1 MFHRISSNNSRGRL
15 FHFSQHKG
23 AIIQRKAIDIRGR
36 RLFQIFLTRSSALNI
51 CSIIPLNQKIITSN
65 QLNMGFLSVSNFSGS
80 LINFQ
85 SLNRHWSLLLDQIP
99 LQLDR
104 EGIKEREDDER
115 GGEGGGR
122 LFREAINRG
131 TAIIR
136 GNTVVQVDKKKRKEK
151 KLSET
156 FSPLAFCQWEVI
168 WFIATTKNVPCR
180 MWRASS
186 PLPSSE
192 WPGRQSSLLAMAGFS
207 SCKWK
212 SYLWRIPDQRWL
224 DRNCGTL
231 CL

>member
-1 MFHRISSNNSRGRL
+1 
-15 FHFSQHKG
+15 
-23 AIIQRKAIDIRGR
+23 
-36 RLFQIFLTRSSALNI
+36 
-51 CSIIPLNQKIITSN
+51 
-65 QLNMGFLSVSNFSGS
+65 MGFLSVSNFSGS

-85 SLNRHWSLLLDQIP
+85 SLNRHWPLLLDQIP

-104 EGIKEREDDER
+104 EGIKKERMTR
-115 GGEGGGR
+115 GVEWGGGW

-136 GNTVVQVDKKKRKEK
+136 GNTVVQVDKTERKEKKLRMLVLK

-168 WFIATTKNVPCR
+168 WFIASTKNVPCR
-180 MWRASS
+180 MWRAPS
-186 PLPSSE
+186 PLASGE
-192 WPGRQSSLLAMAGFS
+192 WPGRQSSLLAMADFS